1 MLKKCKEKVFRA
13 NLQLVENKLV
23 LYTGGNVSERDRES
37 GLVVI
42 KPSGASYAEMTADVM
57 VVMDLD
63 GNVVE
68 GQLRPSSDTPTHLEI
83 YKAYPEICGVTHT
96 HSTFAT
102 SWAQAG
108 RDIPFYGTTHADYFY
123 GDIPCARA
131 LTREEVEGE
140 YEKTTGLVILE
151 RFRKDG
157 LKPMEVPGVL
167 VKSHGVFAFGKD
179 AAESVH
185 NATVMEEIAKMA
197 FLTES
202 VNPEVS
208 RADLAMM
215 YKHFLR
221 KHGANA
227 YYGQAKK

>member
-23 LYTGGNVSERDRES
+23 LYTWGNVSERDRES

-42 KPSGASYAEMTADVM
+42 KPSGVSYAEMTADDM
-57 VVMDLD
+57 VVVDLD

-131 LTREEVEGE
+131 LTREEV
-140 YEKTTGLVILE
+140 
-151 RFRKDG
+151 
-157 LKPMEVPGVL
+157 
-167 VKSHGVFAFGKD
+167 
-179 AAESVH
+179 AESVH
-185 NATVMEEIAKMA
+185 SATVMEEIAKMA

-208 RADLAMM
+208 RADRAMM
-215 YKHFLR
+215 DKHFLR

>member
-1 MLKKCKEKVFRA
+1 MIFVLSTLRSARKIQPHKKPTNTLGTMHTSAVFHGDMARSATPKGSMPKKQVARLVSPKTAPRGARA
-13 NLQLVENKLV
+13 AAP
-23 LYTGGNVSERDRES
+23 GGER
-37 GLVVI
+37 
-42 KPSGASYAEMTADVM
+42 
-57 VVMDLD
+57 
-63 GNVVE
+63 N
-68 GQLRPSSDTPTHLEI
+68 
-83 YKAYPEICGVTHT
+83 
-96 HSTFAT
+96 
-102 SWAQAG
+102 
-108 RDIPFYGTTHADYFY
+108 IPFYGTTHADYFY

-131 LTREEVEGE
+131 LMRQEVEGE
-140 YEKTTGLVILE
+140 YEKNTGLVILE
-151 RFRKDG
+151 RFQKDG

-208 RADLAMM
+208 RADRAMM
-215 YKHFLR
+215 DKHFLR

>member
-23 LYTGGNVSERDRES
+23 LYTWGNVSERDRES

-42 KPSGASYAEMTADVM
+42 KPSGVSYAEMTADDM
-57 VVMDLD
+57 VVVDLD

-131 LTREEVEGE
+131 LMRQEVEGE
-140 YEKTTGLVILE
+140 YEKNTGLVILE
-151 RFRKDG
+151 RFQKDG

-208 RADLAMM
+208 RADRAMM
-215 YKHFLR
+215 DKHFLR

-227 YYGQAKK
+227 YYGQAKI